1 MLEDV
6 WLYLSSMAVRY
17 LPHDCPLVEVQNTNT
32 AVRAGEER
40 QEREELVDA
49 GETRHRLAVL
59 HTEQLPQLVLTG
71 VARTVG
77 QLEAVYSQPVPAGR
91 EKNVVHVEESGHV
104 DWVREHVTVRMVFRA
119 PVTARWRPVRLGLTT
134 DLALSSHSLRLQA
147 SRRGAVSDWG

>member
-1 MLEDV
+1 MLELEDV

-71 VARTVG
+71 DMWLYPLPAWLPRDYRHI
-77 QLEAVYSQPVPAGR
+77 EAYITPYILPTTHIA
-91 EKNVVHVEESGHV
+91 
-104 DWVREHVTVRMVFRA
+104 
-119 PVTARWRPVRLGLTT
+119 LTG
-134 DLALSSHSLRLQA
+134 S
-147 SRRGAVSDWG
+147 

>member
-1 MLEDV
+1 MNLDTAGYSSSIQSKQVFQKKTTPTVPPIADSPITMLELEDV

-32 AVRAGEER
+32 AVRAGEKR

-71 VARTVG
+71 C
-77 QLEAVYSQPVPAGR
+77 PA
-91 EKNVVHVEESGHV
+91 
-104 DWVREHVTVRMVFRA
+104 
-119 PVTARWRPVRLGLTT
+119 TT
-134 DLALSSHSLRLQA
+134 DTLRLT
-147 SRRGAVSDWG
+147 SRPTSSPPPTSPSQVHNEAQLQL